1 MRSGNDRLYSMILF
15 SSFVLR
21 THTQMELSET
31 YILFSNFRWIDF
43 WLIRIELSNVHE
55 LITVADSLSESNNNN
70 QNNND

>member
-1 MRSGNDRLYSMILF
+1 
-15 SSFVLR
+15 
-21 THTQMELSET
+21 MELSET